1 MAVGKRRHGGKGGP
15 PSGVPQPRSPGH
27 PFYEALG
34 RALDEVGFDE
44 RVSELVAPFYSAA
57 PQGRPP
63 ISAGVYF
70 RMLFVGYFEGLDSQ
84 RAISWRCSDSLSL
97 RQFLGLGPG
106 DETPDHSSL
115 TRIRKRLTPAIH
127 VKVFALA
134 MQAAR
139 DKGALSSKRLGVNS
153 KYVEANAAM
162 RTIVRLDAA
171 NDWATWLARIA
182 RVEAPNSSGSNDD
195 RADEQAGD
203 QDGDQRED
211 QAARPDR
218 AQDPP
223 RSEDR
228 SNARAMPA
236 APSGNRQDDASAGM
250 GAE

>member
-1 MAVGKRRHGGKGGP
+1 MAVGKRRHGGKLP
-15 PSGVPQPRSPGH
+15 PSGAVLQPRAPGH
-27 PFYEALG
+27 PFYEALD
-34 RALDEVGFDE
+34 RALDEVGFDD
-44 RVSELVAPFYSAA
+44 RVGELVAPFYSAA

-127 VKVFALA
+127 AKVFALA
-134 MQAAR
+134 MQTAR
-139 DKGALSSKRLGVNS
+139 EKGALSTKRLGVNS

-171 NDWATWLARIA
+171 DDWTSWLARIA
-182 RVEAPNSSGSNDD
+182 RVDAPKPDAVAGQE
-195 RADEQAGD
+195 DEG
-203 QDGDQRED
+203 EL
-211 QAARPDR
+211 
-218 AQDPP
+218 PP
-223 RSEDR
+223 RAEEQQLAEGPTSPPTT
-228 SNARAMPA
+228 PA
-236 APSGNRQDDASAGM
+236 APADTRQDDANAGM
-250 GAE
+250 SLE

>member
-15 PSGVPQPRSPGH
+15 PSGAVPQPRSPGH

-97 RQFLGLGPG
+97 RHFLGLGPG

-127 VKVFALA
+127 TKVFALA
-134 MQAAR
+134 MQTAR
-139 DKGALSSKRLGVNS
+139 DKGVLSSKRLGVNS
-153 KYVEANAAM
+153 KYVETNAAM

-171 NDWATWLARIA
+171 SDWTSYLARIA
-182 RVEAPNSSGSNDD
+182 RVEVQRPGA
-195 RADEQAGD
+195 ADAED
-203 QDGDQRED
+203 QD
-211 QAARPDR
+211 AA
-218 AQDPP
+218 QGSEGSEESPP
-223 RSEDR
+223 SEDKG
-228 SNARAMPA
+228 RAHSAPA
-236 APSGNRQDDASAGM
+236 APSRNQQDDASAGLDID
-250 GAE
+250 

>member
-1 MAVGKRRHGGKGGP
+1 MAVGKRRHGGKVEP
-15 PSGVPQPRSPGH
+15 PSGAVPQPRSPGH

-44 RVSELVAPFYSAA
+44 RVNELVAPFYSAA

-63 ISAGVYF
+63 IAAGIYF

-127 VKVFALA
+127 AKVFALA
-134 MQAAR
+134 MQTAR

-171 NDWATWLARIA
+171 DDWSNYLARIA
-182 RVEAPNSSGSNDD
+182 RVEAPKPG
-195 RADEQAGD
+195 
-203 QDGDQRED
+203 
-211 QAARPDR
+211 AA
-218 AQDPP
+218 A
-223 RSEDR
+223 EDR
-228 SNARAMPA
+228 EEPAAPRRAEEPKHSEGHGHAHTPA
-236 APSGNRQDDASAGM
+236 APSGNRQDDAGAGT
-250 GAE
+250 GLD